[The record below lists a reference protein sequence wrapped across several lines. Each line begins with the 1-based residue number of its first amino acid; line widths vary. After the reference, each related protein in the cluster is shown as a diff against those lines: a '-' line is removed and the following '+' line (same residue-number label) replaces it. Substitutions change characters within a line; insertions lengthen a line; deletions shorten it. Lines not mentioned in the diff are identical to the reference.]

1 MTYEVGNPVPGL
13 GQEQKLL
20 KNGVCSRFNINI
32 TYLL

>member
-20 KNGVCSRFNINI
+20 KNGVCSRIKTENAN
-32 TYLL
+32 